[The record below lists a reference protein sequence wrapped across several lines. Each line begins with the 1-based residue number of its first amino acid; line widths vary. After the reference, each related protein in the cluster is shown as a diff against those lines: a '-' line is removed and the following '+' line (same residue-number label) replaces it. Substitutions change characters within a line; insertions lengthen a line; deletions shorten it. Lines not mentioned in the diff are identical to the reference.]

1 MAYSKV
7 NNTSGTNKKDIKYLN
22 RNYNSL
28 KQDLVDF
35 TKNYFPN
42 NFNDFS
48 ESNPGMIFLEL
59 ASYVGDVLSFY
70 TDTQVQETFIES
82 AREKT
87 NLLSLAYN
95 LGYKPSVTNPST
107 TDVDLYIQIP
117 STGNGDYPPDW
128 NYAISINKN
137 STFKSGQANPT
148 TFLLDRDVNFKFS
161 SSMDPTE
168 VSIYDLN
175 GNPLTTAANGNAEY
189 YLLKKSAKVI
199 SAQLKSTTFTLNDPI
214 KFLTLELP
222 DTKIIG
228 IESITDSD
236 GNIYHEVPYLAQ
248 ETMFEEVLNVNDST
262 NSYNTPL
269 ELSQYGNDTPY
280 LLRLKKIP
288 KRFVT
293 RFTSN
298 NILQI
303 QFGSGISSGIDEEII
318 PNPDNIGI
326 GVKDNRSLLNFAFDP
341 SNFMLTKTYGE
352 VPSNTTLTVNYLVG
366 GGVESNVGSNL
377 ITIPSSLLTSQNN
390 SVSEANTLTT
400 VISSI
405 AVNNPLPATGG
416 GPGDTIEDIRLNTM
430 ATAGAQ
436 LRTVSKE
443 DYIIRTLSLPSK
455 FGKIAKAY
463 IIKDDQITVD
473 TSARITN
480 PNGLDLYTLAYDG
493 NKNLTNLNKA
503 TRQNLITYL
512 EEYRMLTDA
521 VNIKDAFV
529 INFGVEFEIIV
540 FKNSNN
546 DQVLLK
552 CINSLEEYFNIDQW
566 QINQPIVLNEIYN
579 VIGSI
584 EGVQNVENVRLY
596 NKAGIAL
603 GYSQYAYDFDS
614 ANVNNII
621 YPSMDL
627 SIFELKYPKSD
638 ITGRITKY

>member
-22 RNYNSL
+22 RNYNQL

-35 TKNYFPN
+35 TKNYFPD

-82 AREKT
+82 AKEKT

-107 TDVDLYIQIP
+107 TDIDLYIQIP
-117 STGNGDYPPDW
+117 STGGGDYLPDW
-128 NYAISINKN
+128 TYAITINKN
-137 STFKSGQANPT
+137 SIFKTGEADSVS
-148 TFLLDRDVNFKFS
+148 FLLDRDVNFQVS
-161 SSMDPTE
+161 SSLDPTE
-168 VSIYDLN
+168 VLLYDLN
-175 GNPLTTAANGNAEY
+175 GNPLADGTNAEH
-189 YLLKKSAKVI
+189 YLIKKSAKVI
-199 SAQLKSTTFTLNDPI
+199 SAEIKTSTFTLGDPT
-214 KFLTLELP
+214 KFLTLEIP
-222 DTKIIG
+222 DKKIIG

-236 GNIYHEVPYLAQ
+236 GNIYYEVPYLAQ
-248 ETMFEEVLNVNDST
+248 ETMYEEVQNVEANNPLLN
-262 NSYNTPL
+262 
-269 ELSQYGNDTPY
+269 QYGNDTPY

-298 NILQI
+298 DVLQI
-303 QFGSGISSGIDEEII
+303 QFGAGISSGIDEEII

-326 GVKDNRSLLNFAFDP
+326 GVKDNRSLLDFAFDP

-352 VPSNTTLTVNYLVG
+352 VPYNTTLTVNYLVG
-366 GGVESNVGSNL
+366 GGVESNTESNL
-377 ITIPSSLLTSQNN
+377 INRPFSVSTSQNN
-390 SVSEANTLTT
+390 SVGDNAILNI
-400 VISSI
+400 VIESI
-405 AVNNPLPATGG
+405 AATNPLPATGG
-416 GPGDTIEDIRLNTM
+416 GPGDTIEDIRLNSI
-430 ATAGAQ
+430 ANAGAQ

-443 DYIIRTLSLPSK
+443 DYIIRTLALPAK

-463 IIKDDQITVD
+463 IIKDDQITAD
-473 TSARITN
+473 SSTRITN

-493 NKNLTNLNKA
+493 NKNLTTLNPA

-521 VNIKDAFV
+521 VNIKDAAI
-529 INFGVEFEIIV
+529 INFRLEFDIV
-540 FKNSNN
+540 TFKNFSN
-546 DQVLLK
+546 DQVLLN
-552 CINSLEEYFNIDQW
+552 CINALKDYFNIDNW
-566 QINQPIVLNEIYN
+566 QINQPIIINEIYN

-584 EGVQNVENVRLY
+584 EGVQNVENVELI
-596 NKAGIAL
+596 NKTGVVS
-603 GYSQYAYDFDS
+603 GYSQYSYDFDS
-614 ANVNNII
+614 ATVDNVL

-627 SIFELKYPKSD
+627 SIFELKYPNTD

>member
-28 KQDLVDF
+28 KQDLVNF
-35 TKNYFPN
+35 TKNYFPD

-95 LGYKPSVTNPST
+95 LGYKPSVTSPST

-117 STGNGDYPPDW
+117 SDSSNNYQPDW
-128 NYAISINKN
+128 SYAISINKN

-161 SSMDPTE
+161 SSLDPTE

-175 GNPLTTAANGNAEY
+175 GNPLTSGTNAEY

-199 SAQLKSTTFTLNDPI
+199 SAQIKSTTFTLNEPI
-214 KFLTLELP
+214 KFLTLEVP

-228 IESITDSD
+228 IESIVDSD
-236 GNIYHEVPYLAQ
+236 GNKYHEVPYLAQ
-248 ETMFEEVLNVNDST
+248 ETMFEEVLNVNDSF

-280 LLRLKKIP
+280 LLRLKKVP

-303 QFGSGISSGIDEEII
+303 QFGAGISSGIDEEII

-352 VPSNTTLTVNYLVG
+352 VPKNTTLTVTYLKG
-366 GGVESNVGSNL
+366 GGIQSNTPSN
-377 ITIPSSLLTSQNN
+377 
-390 SVSEANTLTT
+390 
-400 VISSI
+400 
-405 AVNNPLPATGG
+405 
-416 GPGDTIEDIRLNTM
+416 
-430 ATAGAQ
+430 
-436 LRTVSKE
+436 K
-443 DYIIRTLSLPSK
+443 
-455 FGKIAKAY
+455 
-463 IIKDDQITVD
+463 
-473 TSARITN
+473 
-480 PNGLDLYTLAYDG
+480 
-493 NKNLTNLNKA
+493 
-503 TRQNLITYL
+503 
-512 EEYRMLTDA
+512 
-521 VNIKDAFV
+521 
-529 INFGVEFEIIV
+529 IIV
-540 FKNSNN
+540 LVMMLFFL
-546 DQVLLK
+546 Q
-552 CINSLEEYFNIDQW
+552 
-566 QINQPIVLNEIYN
+566 
-579 VIGSI
+579 
-584 EGVQNVENVRLY
+584 
-596 NKAGIAL
+596 
-603 GYSQYAYDFDS
+603 
-614 ANVNNII
+614 
-621 YPSMDL
+621 L
-627 SIFELKYPKSD
+627 SH
-638 ITGRITKY
+638 R

>member
-22 RNYNSL
+22 RNYNQL

-35 TKNYFPN
+35 TKNYFPD

-82 AREKT
+82 AKEKT

-107 TDVDLYIQIP
+107 TDIDLYIQIP
-117 STGNGDYPPDW
+117 STGTGDYPPDW
-128 NYAISINKN
+128 TYAITINKN
-137 STFKSGQANPT
+137 SIFKTGEADSVS
-148 TFLLDRDVNFKFS
+148 FLLDRDVNFQVS
-161 SSMDPTE
+161 SSLDPTE
-168 VSIYDLN
+168 VLLYDLN
-175 GNPLTTAANGNAEY
+175 GNPLDDGLNAEH

-199 SAQLKSTTFTLNDPI
+199 SAEIKTSTFTLGNPT
-214 KFLTLELP
+214 KFLTLEIP
-222 DTKIIG
+222 DKKIIG

-236 GNIYHEVPYLAQ
+236 GNVYHEVPYLAQ
-248 ETMFEEVLNVNDST
+248 ETIYEDVQNVAAN
-262 NSYNTPL
+262 NPNL
-269 ELSQYGNDTPY
+269 QQYGNDTPY
-280 LLRLKKIP
+280 LLRLKKVP

-298 NILQI
+298 NVLQI
-303 QFGSGISSGIDEEII
+303 QFGAGISSGIDEEII

-326 GVKDNRSLLNFAFDP
+326 GVKDNRSLLDFAFDP

-352 VPSNTTLTVNYLVG
+352 VPYNTTLTVNYLVG
-366 GGVESNVGSNL
+366 GGVESNTESNL
-377 ITIPSSLLTSQNN
+377 INRPFSVSTSQNN
-390 SVSEANTLTT
+390 SVGNNTVLNT
-400 VISSI
+400 VIESI
-405 AVNNPLPATGG
+405 AATNPLPATGG
-416 GPGDTIEDIRLNTM
+416 GPGDTIEDIRLNSI
-430 ATAGAQ
+430 ANAGAQ

-443 DYIIRTLSLPSK
+443 DYIIRTLSLPAK

-463 IIKDDQITVD
+463 IIKDDQITAD
-473 TSARITN
+473 SSTRITN

-493 NKNLTNLNKA
+493 NKNLTTLNPA

-521 VNIKDAFV
+521 VNIKDAAI
-529 INFGVEFEIIV
+529 INFGLEFDIV
-540 FKNSNN
+540 TFKNSSN
-546 DQVLLK
+546 DQVLLN
-552 CINSLEEYFNIDQW
+552 CINALKNYFDIDNW
-566 QINQPIVLNEIYN
+566 QINQPIILNEVYN

-584 EGVQNVENVRLY
+584 EGVQNVENVELT
-596 NKAGIAL
+596 NKTGVVS
-603 GYSQYAYDFDS
+603 GYSQYSYDFSS
-614 ANVNNII
+614 ATVNNVL

-627 SIFELKYPKSD
+627 SIFELKYPNTD

>member
-22 RNYNSL
+22 RNYNQL

-35 TKNYFPN
+35 TKNYFPD

-82 AREKT
+82 AKEKT

-107 TDVDLYIQIP
+107 TDIDLYIQIP
-117 STGNGDYPPDW
+117 STGTGDYPPDW
-128 NYAISINKN
+128 NYAITINKN
-137 STFKSGQANPT
+137 SIFKTGEADSVS
-148 TFLLDRDVNFKFS
+148 FLLDRDVNFQVS
-161 SSMDPTE
+161 SSLDPTE
-168 VSIYDLN
+168 VLLYDLN
-175 GNPLTTAANGNAEY
+175 GNPLDDGLKAEH

-199 SAQLKSTTFTLNDPI
+199 SAEIKTSTFTLGDPT
-214 KFLTLELP
+214 KFLTLEIP
-222 DTKIIG
+222 DKKIIG

-248 ETMFEEVLNVNDST
+248 ETIYEDVQNVAANNPD
-262 NSYNTPL
+262 L
-269 ELSQYGNDTPY
+269 QQYGNDTPY
-280 LLRLKKIP
+280 LLRLKKVP

-298 NILQI
+298 NVLQI
-303 QFGSGISSGIDEEII
+303 QFGAGISSGIDEEII

-326 GVKDNRSLLNFAFDP
+326 GVKDNRSLLDFAFDP

-352 VPSNTTLTVNYLVG
+352 VPYNTTLTVNYLVG
-366 GGVESNVGSNL
+366 GGVESNTESNL
-377 ITIPSSLLTSQNN
+377 INRPFSVSTSQNN
-390 SVSEANTLTT
+390 SVSNNTVLNI
-400 VISSI
+400 VIESI

-416 GPGDTIEDIRLNTM
+416 GPGDTIEDIRLNSI
-430 ATAGAQ
+430 ANAGAQ

-443 DYIIRTLSLPSK
+443 DYIIRTLSLPAK
-455 FGKIAKAY
+455 FGKISKAY

-473 TSARITN
+473 SSARITN

-493 NKNLTNLNKA
+493 NKNLTTLNPA

-521 VNIKDAFV
+521 VNIKDAAI
-529 INFGVEFEIIV
+529 INFGLEFDIV
-540 FKNSNN
+540 TFKNFSN
-546 DQVLLK
+546 DQVLLN
-552 CINSLEEYFNIDQW
+552 CINALKDYFNVDNW
-566 QINQPIVLNEIYN
+566 QINQPIILNEVYN

-584 EGVQNVENVRLY
+584 EGVQNVENVELI
-596 NKAGIAL
+596 NKTGVVS
-603 GYSQYAYDFDS
+603 GYSQYSYDFDS
-614 ANVNNII
+614 ATIDNVL

-627 SIFELKYPKSD
+627 SIFELKYPNTD

>member
-28 KQDLVDF
+28 KQDLVNF
-35 TKNYFPN
+35 TKNYFPD

-95 LGYKPSVTNPST
+95 LGYKPSVTSPST
-107 TDVDLYIQIP
+107 TDIDLYIQIP
-117 STGNGDYPPDW
+117 STGTGTYPPDW
-128 NYAISINKN
+128 SYAISINKN

-161 SSMDPTE
+161 SSLDPTE

-175 GNPLTTAANGNAEY
+175 GNPLTSGTNAEY

-199 SAQLKSTTFTLNDPI
+199 SAQIKSTTFTLNEPI
-214 KFLTLELP
+214 KFLTLEIP

-228 IESITDSD
+228 IESIVDSD
-236 GNIYHEVPYLAQ
+236 GNKYHEVPYLAQ
-248 ETMFEEVLNVNDST
+248 ETMYEEVLNVGANNPNLD
-262 NSYNTPL
+262 
-269 ELSQYGNDTPY
+269 QYGHDTPY
-280 LLRLKKIP
+280 LLRLKKVP

-303 QFGSGISSGIDEEII
+303 QFGAGVSSGIDEEII

-326 GVKDNRSLLNFAFDP
+326 GVKDNRSLLDFAFDP

-366 GGVESNVGSNL
+366 GGVESNVDSNL
-377 ITIPSSLLTSQNN
+377 ITVPSSVLTSQNN
-390 SVSEANTLTT
+390 NVDDEASLST
-400 VISSI
+400 VIESI
-405 AVNNPLPATGG
+405 ASNNPLPATGG
-416 GPGDTIEDIRLNTM
+416 GPGDTIEDIRLN
-430 ATAGAQ
+430 AIANAGAQ

-473 TSARITN
+473 TNARISN

-493 NKNLTNLNKA
+493 NKNLTNLNPA

-512 EEYRMLTDA
+512 EEYRMLTDS

-529 INFGVEFEIIV
+529 INFGVEFEIIA

-546 DQVLLK
+546 EQVLLK
-552 CINSLEEYFNIDQW
+552 CINSLEEYFNIDHW
-566 QINQPIVLNEIYN
+566 QINQPIALNEIYN
-579 VIGSI
+579 VIGSV

-614 ANVNNII
+614 ANVDNII

-627 SIFELKYPKSD
+627 SIFELKYPKAD

>member
-28 KQDLVDF
+28 KQDLVNF
-35 TKNYFPN
+35 TKNYFPD

-95 LGYKPSVTNPST
+95 LGYKPSVTSPST
-107 TDVDLYIQIP
+107 TDIDLYIQIP
-117 STGNGDYPPDW
+117 STGTGTYQPDW
-128 NYAISINKN
+128 SYAISINKN

-161 SSMDPTE
+161 SSLDPTE

-175 GNPLTTAANGNAEY
+175 GNPLTSGTNAEY

-199 SAQLKSTTFTLNDPI
+199 SAQIKSTTFTLNEPI
-214 KFLTLELP
+214 KFLTLEIP

-228 IESITDSD
+228 IESIVDSD
-236 GNIYHEVPYLAQ
+236 GNKYHEVPYLAQ
-248 ETMFEEVLNVNDST
+248 ETMYEEVLNVGANNPNLD
-262 NSYNTPL
+262 
-269 ELSQYGNDTPY
+269 QYGHDTPY
-280 LLRLKKIP
+280 LLRLKKVP

-303 QFGSGISSGIDEEII
+303 QFGAGVSSGIDEEII

-326 GVKDNRSLLNFAFDP
+326 GVKDNRSLLDFAFDP

-366 GGVESNVGSNL
+366 GGVESNVDSNL
-377 ITIPSSLLTSQNN
+377 ITVPSSVLTSQNN
-390 SVSEANTLTT
+390 NVDDEASLST
-400 VISSI
+400 VIESI
-405 AVNNPLPATGG
+405 ASNNPLPATGG
-416 GPGDTIEDIRLNTM
+416 GPGDTIEDIRLN
-430 ATAGAQ
+430 AIANAGAQ

-473 TSARITN
+473 TNARISN

-493 NKNLTNLNKA
+493 NKNLTNLNPA

-512 EEYRMLTDA
+512 EEYRMLTDS

-529 INFGVEFEIIV
+529 INFGVEFEIIA

-546 DQVLLK
+546 EQVLLK
-552 CINSLEEYFNIDQW
+552 CINSLEEYFNIDHW
-566 QINQPIVLNEIYN
+566 QINQPIALNEIYN
-579 VIGSI
+579 VIGSV

-614 ANVNNII
+614 ANVDNII

-627 SIFELKYPKSD
+627 SIFELKYPKAD